1 MQNVS
6 KMFQCP
12 VDFFYRPHVNKLLNV
27 DNKKILNLLIIPF
40 IFFTKRARLLRR
52 MLETLKIGNKTHCK

>member
-1 MQNVS
+1 MKQKNN

-27 DNKKILNLLIIPF
+27 DNKKNLEF
-40 IFFTKRARLLRR
+40 VEHFVYIFHK
-52 MLETLKIGNKTHCK
+52 KSKTSQNA